1 MRAESGWLK
10 GLNPTVAIVSK
21 SVIIVFVIF
30 AVLNGETAAVWFN
43 TVQKGILATLSWYY
57 IGIVA
62 FFLFF
67 VIWLLFSP
75 YGRIRLGADDERP
88 RFSYFSWF
96 AMLFGCGMGIGLV
109 FWSIAEPIY
118 HFESNPF
125 VAEGLT
131 PEAAQIAMRITFF
144 HWGLHP
150 WAIYVVVGLS
160 LAFFAYRRDLPLTI
174 RSSLHP
180 IIGDRI
186 YGPIGHAVDILAIF
200 GTVFGVATSLG
211 LGAKQ
216 MNTGLNVMFGM
227 EVSLANQI
235 LLIAGITAIA
245 TLSVVS
251 GVARGVKWLSVV
263 NLWLSIAILVFFL
276 AWGPTRY
283 LLHMLVQST
292 GDYVQN
298 IIRLSMWTDAN
309 KDTGWQGWWTAF
321 YWGWWIAW
329 APFVGMFIARISRG
343 RTVREFIAGVL
354 LVPTLLAFV
363 WLTLFGGT
371 ALHQELACPAGNVV
385 AVAGETGVYKM
396 PGAKGKRL
404 PSQCVVEKNKDGFQS
419 KGAGIV
425 TAVKKD
431 VTIALYTTFEKMDA
445 GIMGKLAALVATL
458 LIATYFITSS
468 DSGTLVV
475 NTILSVGEE
484 EPPMVH
490 RVFWGLSEGIVAMVL
505 LSVGGLKAL
514 QAASIAAALPF
525 SFIMLVMVYG
535 LIRALRA
542 EIAIIVRS

>member
-1 MRAESGWLK
+1 MRAESGILK

-21 SVIIVFVIF
+21 SVIVVFVLF
-30 AVLNGETAAVWFN
+30 AALNTETAAAWFN
-43 TVQKGILATLSWYY
+43 TLQKGILATLSWYY

-62 FFLFF
+62 FLLFF

-88 RFSYFSWF
+88 QFGYFSWF
-96 AMLFGCGMGIGLV
+96 AMLFSCGMGIGLV

-118 HFESNPF
+118 HFQSNPF

-131 PEAAQIAMRITFF
+131 PEAAQVAMRITFF

-160 LAFFAYRRDLPLTI
+160 LAYFTYRRGLPLTI

-186 YGPIGHAVDILAIF
+186 YGPIGHTVDILAIF

-216 MNTGLNVMFGM
+216 MNTGLNLMFGM

-251 GVARGVKWLSVV
+251 GVARGVKWLSVL

-283 LLHMLVQST
+283 LLHMLLQST
-292 GDYVQN
+292 GDYIQN
-298 IIRLSMWTDAN
+298 IIQLSMWTDAN

-343 RTVREFIAGVL
+343 RTIREFVAGVL
-354 LVPTLLAFV
+354 LVPTLFAFV

-371 ALHQELACPAGNVV
+371 ALHLELSCPTGDVV
-385 AVAGETGVYKM
+385 AVEGEANAYNL
-396 PGAKGKRL
+396 PGADGKRL
-404 PSQCVVEKNKDGFQS
+404 PGQCVVEKSADGFQS

-431 VTIALYTTFEKMDA
+431 VTVALYTTFDKMGA
-445 GIMGKLAALVATL
+445 GAMGTLAAFVATL

-475 NTILSVGEE
+475 NTILSVGDE
-484 EPPMVH
+484 EPPMAH
-490 RVFWGLSEGIVAMVL
+490 RVFWGVSEGFVAAVL
-505 LSVGGLKAL
+505 LSIDGGLKAL
-514 QAASIAAALPF
+514 QTASITAALPF
-525 SFIMLVMVYG
+525 SIIILVMVYG
-535 LIRALRA
+535 LIKALRS
-542 EIAIIVRS
+542 EIVLRAG